1 MEENYSLL
9 ELLIELE
16 NDPSWREDAKART
29 GAIERMR
36 YFLIE
41 N

>member
-1 MEENYSLL
+1 MEEKHSIL
-9 ELLIELE
+9 EFLIELE
-16 NDPSWREDAKART
+16 NDPSWREDARARA

-36 YFLIE
+36 YFFIE